1 MITWWVSANVAVI
14 SVRHIVL
21 KEAHAGAML
30 PAQTLLT
37 LGETRDK
44 ASEQSYNHILLNHAN
59 QTEFFSAANGWPE
72 LASEDQRWAWPSVR
86 CYLISVNSRTNV

>member
-1 MITWWVSANVAVI
+1 MITWWVSANVAAI

-37 LGETRDK
+37 LRETRDK
-44 ASEQSYNHILLNHAN
+44 AREQSYYQLLNHAN
-59 QTEFFSAANGWPE
+59 QGFSQLLMVG
-72 LASEDQRWAWPSVR
+72 LRWAWPSVS
-86 CYLISVNSRTNV
+86 CYLISVYSRTNV

>member
-30 PAQTLLT
+30 PAQTFITLREGQDIVTSHMIMQWQKHVKNKKQQNSVVLKVLL
-37 LGETRDK
+37 
-44 ASEQSYNHILLNHAN
+44 
-59 QTEFFSAANGWPE
+59 
-72 LASEDQRWAWPSVR
+72 
-86 CYLISVNSRTNV
+86 